1 MEGTTEANVSLLGRS
16 ATIVVPTGRD
26 NVTDLLELFLK
37 LEQSLAEIIYALPC
51 FRLFM
56 NFAIVENPDIKF
68 VSMSAAEHDCL
79 H

>member
-37 LEQSLAEIIYALPC
+37 LEQSLAELKQENRALKETVARHEAEIG
-51 FRLFM
+51 RLQ
-56 NFAIVENPDIKF
+56 VR
-68 VSMSAAEHDCL
+68 SR
-79 H
+79 